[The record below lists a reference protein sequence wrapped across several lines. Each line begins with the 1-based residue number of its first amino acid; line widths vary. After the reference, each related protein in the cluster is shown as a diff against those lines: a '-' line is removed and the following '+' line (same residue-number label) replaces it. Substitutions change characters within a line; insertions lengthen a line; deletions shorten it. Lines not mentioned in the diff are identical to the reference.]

1 MIDFERIG
9 KRILEQR
16 KYIHRVSQEKMAED
30 LGMYQA
36 DISNLEKA
44 KSGSGIT
51 DLSKLDMIAEY
62 FDVPLENLL
71 FGRRQDQMEK
81 YYGARMQLK
90 LSSKKPSK
98 KHISILKKLMGI
110 VEEVQEEKV
119 LSSINV
125 IECGPYIIY
134 MFPEKQVQYGS
145 TYGSQNGENLIFK
158 MHIYVVYQDE
168 VIGCATAYIT
178 TLMQHI
184 FEPSFKRMHAFI
196 MRDIFDL
203 SDTLQILNPYWL
215 LSQFPVSQKELD
227 ETHEKMY
234 KRMDALRATGEDR
247 IIFYV
252 ETAYVQEDCRRKGIF
267 RMMMDVLKRESP
279 TPMIW
284 LSLEPTSGEE
294 LSGEYAY
301 HSSYEASELGQINLN
316 ASIAEHL
323 GFVIDTK
330 TVSRQA
336 ERIGDD
342 GTVEVE
348 TIPVRRTAYYLPKEV
363 REVLKKDGA
372 LTEHARAR
380 KTTLGVEPM
389 APEYIDV
396 YQGAWKKQGFIMSIK
411 MVYSNET
418 VYAFAW
424 GKDWKSRWLGVSKGN
439 PAPTGEM
446 VETIERYDHLE
457 EAAHSK
463 YYLGLKVAEQLLGA
477 VFFNTIKPEDIDFSL
492 LQRK

>member
-1 MIDFERIG
+1 M
-9 KRILEQR
+9 
-16 KYIHRVSQEKMAED
+16 
-30 LGMYQA
+30 
-36 DISNLEKA
+36 
-44 KSGSGIT
+44 
-51 DLSKLDMIAEY
+51 
-62 FDVPLENLL
+62 
-71 FGRRQDQMEK
+71 
-81 YYGARMQLK
+81 
-90 LSSKKPSK
+90 
-98 KHISILKKLMGI
+98 
-110 VEEVQEEKV
+110 
-119 LSSINV
+119 
-125 IECGPYIIY
+125 ECGPYFIY
-134 MFPEKQVQYGS
+134 MFPEQQIQYGGAS
-145 TYGSQNGENLIFK
+145 ESRNGENFIFK
-158 MHIYVVYQDE
+158 THIYVVYQDE
-168 VIGCATAYIT
+168 VIGCVTAYIT

-184 FEPSFKRMHAFI
+184 HEPSFKRMHAFI

-215 LSQFPVSQKELD
+215 LSQFPVSQKDLD

-234 KRMDALRATGEDR
+234 ERMDALRSTGEDR

-252 ETAYVQEDCRRKGIF
+252 ENAYVQEECRRKGIF

-294 LSGEYAY
+294 LSGEYTY
-301 HSSYEASELGQINLN
+301 HSSYAASELGQINLN

-336 ERIGDD
+336 ERIADD

-348 TIPVRRTAYYLPKEV
+348 TVPVRRTAYYLPKEV
-363 REVLKKDGA
+363 REVLKQDGT

-380 KTTLGVEPM
+380 KTALGFEPE
-389 APEYIDV
+389 APEFIDI

-446 VETIERYDHLE
+446 VETIERYDQLE
-457 EAAHSK
+457 EAIHSK

-477 VFFNTIKPEDIDFSL
+477 VFFNTVKPEDVEISL
-492 LQRK
+492 LQGK